1 MAFKESFETAHE
13 AEREVQRFLTCL
25 KEHSHNSKKMLA
37 DDKLIKAYKEEC
49 CIESRLEFL
58 NEFLEGQK
66 REVETELQTFKERIS
81 SEALSIKC
89 KQIEEKV
96 KSIFDAE
103 DDIEDE

>member
-1 MAFKESFETAHE
+1 MAFKETFETAYE
-13 AEREVQRFLTCL
+13 AEREVQKILTCL
-25 KEHSHNSKKMLA
+25 KEHSHNSKKMIA

-49 CIESRLEFL
+49 FIESRLEFL

-66 REVETELQTFKERIS
+66 KEVESELNMFKERIA

-96 KSIFDAE
+96 KRMF
-103 DDIEDE
+103 DIEDE